1 MDIGKQKLIV
11 IKSAE
16 TMDYSKQTKDICYKK
31 NTVIRMTIT
40 IKSLTLIEN
49 SFLVVLVV

>member
-31 NTVIRMTIT
+31 NTVIRMAIT
-40 IKSLTLIEN
+40 IKSLTLIEK
-49 SFLVVLVV
+49 FVLLVLVI